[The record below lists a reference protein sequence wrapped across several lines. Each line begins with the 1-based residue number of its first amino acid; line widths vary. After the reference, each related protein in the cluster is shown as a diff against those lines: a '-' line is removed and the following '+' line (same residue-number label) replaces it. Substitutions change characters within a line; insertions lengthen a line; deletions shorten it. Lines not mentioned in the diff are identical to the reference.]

1 MNSVA
6 PIASNRVYV
15 KEKYFNCSN
24 FICRERSQWRL
35 ESRRSL
41 FFPFLSVLFFVVVVV
56 VSVLRL
62 RLRLRLINQFLEEKN
77 TQEQPK
83 PGA

>member
-1 MNSVA
+1 MDLY
-6 PIASNRVYV
+6 PLRLRYV
-15 KEKYFNCSN
+15 
-24 FICRERSQWRL
+24 
-35 ESRRSL
+35 
-41 FFPFLSVLFFVVVVV
+41 FF
-56 VSVLRL
+56 L

>member
-15 KEKYFNCSN
+15 KEKYFNGSN
-24 FICRERSQWRL
+24 FICKERSQWRL
-35 ESRRSL
+35 ESRQSL

-56 VSVLRL
+56 VPVLIIIIFPW
-62 RLRLRLINQFLEEKN
+62 LISLYSHC
-77 TQEQPK
+77 
-83 PGA
+83 